1 MRALRSWR
9 RRCNAFPAGESSS
22 FAWQEV
28 APCACRVINVAF
40 LSRYVDALSAPRSS
54 RGAASIVAVVSL
66 LGKAVGYVRVVL
78 IAYFFGASAGVDAF
92 YVAWGAVVFFT
103 ALAKSAVDMSL
114 LPELSRADGE
124 ETGSGKS
131 LVAAVW
137 WFAAIFSLVGAIGG
151 MIAPGVVIRLFA
163 LGFDAERIRIGA
175 VMILCLIP
183 FGVAA
188 FLRPVVD
195 AWQLHRG
202 RVAIPGVVE
211 ALFNIVTIPVF
222 LGGIF
227 FWGVFSLPVSMSV
240 GNVSLLLLSLLIVGD
255 FPLRPGAIPWRSVK
269 MVMKAAGVAVAVAGI
284 SGLYQVTDRFFA
296 STLEEGS
303 VAALSYAEVVF
314 SLPNAVL
321 LPVLLIYY
329 AKICAFSANR
339 QGRMEVATKQTL
351 AIAWGYFIPVG
362 MCFVALGRPLVS
374 LWFGYGALGK
384 DAVDLTGLCLTLYA
398 LCLPLSVVLSVL
410 QRYLLAGQL
419 LGKIVLLN
427 VLGVLLNAFFDWL
440 LAPRFGAPGIAMA
453 TTCVLFSVVAVFH
466 FYAFPAG
473 LDKVTVRFVAVQTLI
488 ALAWGIP
495 LFVWGLRSEL
505 LPCIA
510 GMASLAL
517 HLFYGDA
524 RGLFEILPEQW
535 RPLEVLRFLVTRVRS
550 GVSVFRKTQGE

>member
-1 MRALRSWR
+1 MR
-9 RRCNAFPAGESSS
+9 
-22 FAWQEV
+22 
-28 APCACRVINVAF
+28 RVINVAF
-40 LSRYVDALSAPRSS
+40 LARYVDALSAPRSS

-188 FLRPVVD
+188 VLRPVVD
-195 AWQLHRG
+195 AWQLHKG
-202 RVAIPGVVE
+202 RMVVPGVVE
-211 ALFNIVTIPVF
+211 ALFNVVTIPVF
-222 LGGIF
+222 LGGVF

-240 GNVSLLLLSLLIVGD
+240 GNVSLLLLSLWIAGD

-269 MVMKAAGVAVAVAGI
+269 MVMKAAGVAVAVVGI

-296 STLEEGS
+296 SALEEGS
-303 VAALSYAEVVF
+303 VAALSYAEVIF
-314 SLPNAVL
+314 ALPNAVL
-321 LPVLLIYY
+321 LPVLLIVY
-329 AKICAFSANR
+329 AKTCSLFAENPSRA
-339 QGRMEVATKQTL
+339 EDATRQTL
-351 AIAWGYFIPVG
+351 AIAWGYFIPIG

-374 LWFGYGALGK
+374 IWFGYGAF
-384 DAVDLTGLCLTLYA
+384 DREAVNLAGACLSLYA
-398 LCLPLSVVLSVL
+398 LCLPFVVVRSVLHRYALVRQSLGMVVLLSV
-410 QRYLLAGQL
+410 A
-419 LGKIVLLN
+419 
-427 VLGVLLNAFFDWL
+427 GVLLNAFFDWF
-440 LAPRFGAPGIAMA
+440 LAPHFGAPGIAAA
-453 TTCVLFSVVAVFH
+453 TTCVSFSTVLLFHWYVLPS
-466 FYAFPAG
+466 G
-473 LDKVTVRFVAVQTLI
+473 LNRRMLRFLGIQTLI

-505 LPCIA
+505 LPCVA

-524 RGLFEILPEQW
+524 RGLFGILPEQW

>member
-1 MRALRSWR
+1 M
-9 RRCNAFPAGESSS
+9 
-22 FAWQEV
+22 
-28 APCACRVINVAF
+28 AF

-114 LPELSRADGE
+114 LPELSRVNGE

-137 WFAAIFSLVGAIGG
+137 WFVVAFSLVGAVGG

-175 VMILCLIP
+175 VMVLCLIP

-202 RVAIPGVVE
+202 RVAVPGVVE

-269 MVMKAAGVAVAVAGI
+269 IVMKAAGVAVAVAGV

-303 VAALSYAEVVF
+303 IAALSYAEVVF

-339 QGRMEVATKQTL
+339 QERMEIATKQTL

-466 FYAFPAG
+466 FYAFPSG
-473 LDKVTVRFVAVQTLI
+473 LDKVTVCFVAMQTLI

-505 LPCIA
+505 LPCVA

-524 RGLFEILPEQW
+524 RGLFGILPEQW

-550 GVSVFRKTQGE
+550 SVSILRKTQGE